1 MCSKKAGHIASVIA
15 FSWWDISD
23 FDGDMIFVEM
33 MFLALPLTLMHFN
46 LAYVTRVC
54 NDVTGTTSDW

>member
-1 MCSKKAGHIASVIA
+1 MGKMR
-15 FSWWDISD
+15 DISD

>member
-33 MFLALPLTLMHFN
+33 MFLALPFGLYYKGL
-46 LAYVTRVC
+46 
-54 NDVTGTTSDW
+54 